1 MSSTT
6 ELISNPSENT
16 GPTITA
22 IAVLF
27 TSLATI
33 IVATRLWVRATMVGK
48 IGWDVS
54 MTCQYYPHSFTEYLG
69 LGLGHMS
76 DSLAIHRGDGRSQ

>member
-54 MTCQYYPHSFTEYLG
+54 TEHGNTVHTISLTTWARTGSFV
-69 LGLGHMS
+69 
-76 DSLAIHRGDGRSQ
+76 